1 MPNLWQSAT
10 AILDFIRVSRM
21 MPESAPEPSHRWS
34 SCDGG
39 VQDVKLAGP
48 RADRGLTSPIPGGA
62 QDSADL

>member
-1 MPNLWQSAT
+1 
-10 AILDFIRVSRM
+10 M